1 MWKLTSSMTAIVH
14 RERRVSSG
22 SVLLHAFFITSVLA
36 GAAIAQQPTEEQ
48 RSAIRSACRSDFI
61 AQCSSVKPGGIEALN
76 CLKEHDA
83 SLSPA
88 CKQAISAIGAKKSS
102 SAAPTTTQPA
112 TAATSAPAAGA
123 MSAQAPTQAQKS
135 AIKSNCRNDFMAQ
148 CSGVT
153 PGGQEALSCLQAHS
167 TSLSPA
173 CKQSVAAL
181 GGAGTAAG
189 GGAVATA
196 PAQAAPPAMHN
207 FSPREELIVMRRSC
221 GPDFRALCRAV
232 PLGGGRGIAC
242 LKENFARV
250 SPGCQKILTSGL

>member
-1 MWKLTSSMTAIVH
+1 MTVH
-14 RERRVSSG
+14 RERSVSSG
-22 SVLLHAFFITSVLA
+22 SVLLHAFFITSFLA
-36 GAAIAQQPTEEQ
+36 CAALAQQPTEEQ

-112 TAATSAPAAGA
+112 TAAASAPAAGA
-123 MSAQAPTQAQKS
+123 APTQAQKS

-167 TSLSPA
+167 SSLSPS

-181 GGAGTAAG
+181 GGAGAATG
-189 GGAVATA
+189 SGAVATA

-250 SPGCQKILTSGL
+250 SPGCQRILTSGL